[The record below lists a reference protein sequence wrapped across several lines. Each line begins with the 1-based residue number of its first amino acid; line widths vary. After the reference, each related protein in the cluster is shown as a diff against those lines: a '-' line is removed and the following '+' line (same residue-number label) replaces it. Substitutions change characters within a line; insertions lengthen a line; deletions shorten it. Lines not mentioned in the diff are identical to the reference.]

1 MLLKRRKRIVLL
13 VIAIIAILVSFIGG
27 QSYAKYM
34 SKITGQGTADIASW
48 KFKVNEKEEQIQTI
62 YLKSKV
68 NNETLTSNKIAPGT
82 EGDFQIKI
90 DATGSEVGINYSIRF
105 ENESQKPTNLKFTYD
120 GKVYNSLSD
129 LQHDLIGVINSNDEE
144 KVKILTITWE
154 WKYETGNT
162 DQEKAVNDII
172 DTQEAKIISNYSF
185 DVIISGIQVM
195 PQN

>member
-1 MLLKRRKRIVLL
+1 MKKRKRIVLL

-34 SKITGQGTADIASW
+34 SKITGQGTADIANW
-48 KFKVNEKEEQIQTI
+48 KFKVNDKEEQIQTI
-62 YLKSKV
+62 YLRSKV

-90 DATGSEVGINYSIRF
+90 DATCSEVGINYSIRF
-105 ENESQKPTNLKFTYD
+105 ENESKKPTNLKFTYD
-120 GKVYNSLSD
+120 DKVYNSLSD
-129 LQHDLIGVINSNDEE
+129 LQQDLIGVINSNDEE

-162 DQEKAVNDII
+162 DQEKAANDII

-185 DVIISGIQVM
+185 DVIISGTQVM